1 MSNISTISSPPIAKS
16 GSSKSMLDKQLL
28 CRDAN
33 EVGPV
38 EIPYDKNNPKMCVMC
53 NKQFQNT
60 FGVKT
65 HYQNVHLK
73 LMHKCTIDGCN
84 SSFPSKRSRDRHSAN
99 INLHK
104 KLLSVHVDKNGVSL
118 VSSAVANGFNHQYHH
133 QSNSSPTS
141 SLNGGQLSSTSLN
154 SISPNGLSSSLSS
167 SLKNGQSNSYSAMLG
182 NNGLLNSSNNSS
194 INNST
199 VTKSNAAD
207 LLKSDLLKSNLLN
220 GANTTALFDALN
232 TNSALRDDLLKNR
245 DLLNNF
251 SIFNNL
257 LPSNL
262 ASLSMLFQQQLE
274 NGIN

>member
-1 MSNISTISSPPIAKS
+1 M
-16 GSSKSMLDKQLL
+16 
-28 CRDAN
+28 
-33 EVGPV
+33 
-38 EIPYDKNNPKMCVMC
+38 
-53 NKQFQNT
+53 
-60 FGVKT
+60 KT

-84 SSFPSKRSRDRHSAN
+84 SAFPSKRSRDRHSAN

-118 VSSAVANGFNHQYHH
+118 VTSAASALANGNFNSSHFSQ

-154 SISPNGLSSSLSS
+154 SISPSGLSSSLA
-167 SLKNGQSNSYSAMLG
+167 NGQSNFGAMLG
-182 NNGLLNSSNNSS
+182 NGLLSTAGLLNNGGGLSNSAISSAISKLQS
-194 INNST
+194 G
-199 VTKSNAAD
+199 NAAE
-207 LLKSDLLKSNLLN
+207 LLKSDLLN
-220 GANTTALFDALN
+220 GTNNAAALFSALN
-232 TNSALRDDLLKNR
+232 SANSALRDDLLSNKSSSNR

-251 SIFNNL
+251 GGMFNSNTL

-262 ASLSMLFQQQLE
+262 ASLSMLFQQQLD

>member
-1 MSNISTISSPPIAKS
+1 MVRQSA
-16 GSSKSMLDKQLL
+16 
-28 CRDAN
+28 
-33 EVGPV
+33 
-38 EIPYDKNNPKMCVMC
+38 PKLTAFSLSLYRFV
-53 NKQFQNT
+53 QNH

-84 SSFPSKRSRDRHSAN
+84 SAFPSKRSRDRHSAN

-118 VSSAVANGFNHQYHH
+118 VTSAASALANGNFNSSHFSQ

-154 SISPNGLSSSLSS
+154 SISPSGLSSSLA
-167 SLKNGQSNSYSAMLG
+167 NGQSNFGAMLG
-182 NNGLLNSSNNSS
+182 NGLLSTAGLLNNGGGLSNSAISSAISKLQS
-194 INNST
+194 G
-199 VTKSNAAD
+199 NAAE
-207 LLKSDLLKSNLLN
+207 LLKSDLLN
-220 GANTTALFDALN
+220 GTNNAAALFSALN
-232 TNSALRDDLLKNR
+232 SANSALRDDLLSNKSSSNR

-251 SIFNNL
+251 GGMFNSNTL

-262 ASLSMLFQQQLE
+262 ASLSMLFQQQLD

>member
-1 MSNISTISSPPIAKS
+1 MLIKCAPLGEAISSQTNRSPLS
-16 GSSKSMLDKQLL
+16 LSRL
-28 CRDAN
+28 
-33 EVGPV
+33 
-38 EIPYDKNNPKMCVMC
+38 
-53 NKQFQNT
+53 QNH

-84 SSFPSKRSRDRHSAN
+84 SAFPSKRSRDRHSAN

-118 VSSAVANGFNHQYHH
+118 VTSAASALANGNFNSSHFSQ

-154 SISPNGLSSSLSS
+154 SISPSGLSSSLA
-167 SLKNGQSNSYSAMLG
+167 NGQSNFGAMLG
-182 NNGLLNSSNNSS
+182 NGLLSTAGLLNNGLSNSA
-194 INNST
+194 I
-199 VTKSNAAD
+199 SNAISKLQSGNAAE
-207 LLKSDLLKSNLLN
+207 LLKSDLLN
-220 GANTTALFDALN
+220 GNGNAAALFNALN
-232 TNSALRDDLLKNR
+232 SANSALRDDLLSNKSPSNR

-251 SIFNNL
+251 GGMFNSNTL

-262 ASLSMLFQQQLE
+262 ASLSMLFQQQLD